1 MSSPPQWEPP
11 RSPGEDPLTPAQ
23 PQGYEPFQQYR
34 QPAQPVAAAQPR
46 QQRNGLF
53 GWVIT
58 GALLVAGWFKY
69 ALLLVKG
76 VPALATLSS
85 LLLSFGLYA
94 AWFGSAW
101 AAAGLVLMILVHEM
115 GHVVEIRRQGMKAS
129 APIFIPF
136 MGAAIFQRQ
145 HAQSPIKQAEI
156 GIAGPIAGT
165 LGATVAW
172 VLFGATH
179 QPVFLFWAWIGF
191 YINLFNLIPFGMLDG
206 GWILAP
212 VSKWFQVAGLGILA
226 VLVFWF
232 HFVSPILLILVLLG
246 LPMVWQR
253 FRNPRL
259 EAYMT
264 SGPPAAR
271 YGMAGAWLALVIY
284 LGFASY
290 EAHNLLFTL
299 VR

>member
-1 MSSPPQWEPP
+1 MTNPPPGQPP
-11 RSPGEDPLTPAQ
+11 RPEGDQ
-23 PQGYEPFQQYR
+23 PSQAQGYEPFQQYY
-34 QPAQPVAAAQPR
+34 QAAAPGPAAQGRR
-46 QQRNGLF
+46 QRSGLF
-53 GWVIT
+53 GWLIT
-58 GALLVAGWFKY
+58 GALIVAGWFKY
-69 ALLLVKG
+69 ALILVKG
-76 VPALATLSS
+76 VPALATLAS

-115 GHVVEIRRQGMKAS
+115 GHVIEIRRQGMKAS

-172 VLFGATH
+172 VLFGATR

-212 VSKWFQVAGLGILA
+212 VSKWFQVAGLAVLA
-226 VLVFWF
+226 VLVFAF

-253 FRNPRL
+253 FRNPQL

-264 SGPPAAR
+264 GGPAAAR

-290 EAHNLLFTL
+290 EAHNLLYTL

>member
-1 MSSPPQWEPP
+1 MTNPPPWEPP
-11 RSPGEDPLTPAQ
+11 RQEGDEPAQ
-23 PQGYEPFQQYR
+23 PPGYEPFQQYY
-34 QPAQPVAAAQPR
+34 QAAATAPAVSGR
-46 QQRNGLF
+46 QQRSGLF
-53 GWVIT
+53 GWLIT
-58 GALLVAGWFKY
+58 GALIVAGWFKY
-69 ALLLVKG
+69 AL
-76 VPALATLSS
+76 PNQ
-85 LLLSFGLYA
+85 
-94 AWFGSAW
+94 
-101 AAAGLVLMILVHEM
+101 AAGLVLMILVHEM

-172 VLFGATH
+172 VLYGATQ

-212 VSKWFQVAGLGILA
+212 VSKWFQVAGLAVLA
-226 VLVFWF
+226 VLVFGF

-253 FRNPRL
+253 FRNPQL

-264 SGPPAAR
+264 SGPAAAR
-271 YGMAGAWLALVIY
+271 YGMAAAWLALVIY

-290 EAHNLLFTL
+290 EAHNLLYTL